1 LSSQGNG
8 STVGGLPQ
16 WPGRGYLAMDVHFL
30 STSDFV
36 SYNPKDSILW
46 IFLLDTLGILVQ
58 STFLAPL
65 FERTDFA
72 VLSRA
77 DKITPSQLGG
87 GYFEF

>member
-1 LSSQGNG
+1 VDCHHGQV
-8 STVGGLPQ
+8 VGILP
-16 WPGRGYLAMDVHFL
+16 WMCIFL